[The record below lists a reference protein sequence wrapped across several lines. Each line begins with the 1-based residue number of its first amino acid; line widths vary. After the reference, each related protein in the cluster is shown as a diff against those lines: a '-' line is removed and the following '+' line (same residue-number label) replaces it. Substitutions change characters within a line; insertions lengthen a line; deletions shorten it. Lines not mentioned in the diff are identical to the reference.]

1 MIYIFLITHYQ
12 LLRGSSDA
20 ELRAL
25 DLKRDPEN
33 YHYSNQG
40 STETLAEKNDYKTTQ
55 SAFKAF
61 GFSSDEINTIWRTIA
76 AILHLGNMNFA
87 MQEDEVVIDNKSELR
102 SISKLLMVTE
112 NETSSALT
120 QRVIAAHGDI
130 MKKQHDKTQAEF
142 GRDAFAK
149 AIYERLF
156 TWIVERIN
164 KAIEVPNKKLAKRF
178 NRVIGVVDIYGFE
191 IFDNN
196 NFEQFCINYWCVF

>member
-1 MIYIFLITHYQ
+1 M
-12 LLRGSSDA
+12 S
-20 ELRAL
+20 
-25 DLKRDPEN
+25 RDPSN
-33 YHYSNQG
+33 YHYTNQG
-40 STETLAEKNDYKTTQ
+40 STETLSERSDYKTTS

-61 GFSSDEINTIWRTIA
+61 GFSPDEISSIWRTVA
-76 AILHLGNMNFA
+76 AILHLGNIQFA
-87 MQEDEVVIDNKSELR
+87 LQDDEIIIANKNVLKSV
-102 SISKLLMVTE
+102 SKLLNVTE
-112 NETSSALT
+112 NETSTALT

-149 AIYERLF
+149 AIYDRLF

-164 KAIEVPNKKLAKRF
+164 KAIEVPNKSLAKRF

-196 NFEQFCINYWCVF
+196 SFGEIFSFI